1 MLLTVT
7 GKHIEITDAI
17 RAHLQEKADKLP
29 RFHNNISHVEVVI
42 EGGEG
47 VNFSVEVITHVE
59 HEELVPARE
68 VSADMYAALD
78 AAFHKTERQL
88 KKRKEKQRDHKHSG
102 GPLSG
107 SLESPGQENV
117 A

>member
-17 RAHLQEKADKLP
+17 RAHAQEKMDKLP
-29 RFHNNISHVEVVI
+29 RFHNSINHVEVVI
-42 EGGEG
+42 ESGGG

-59 HEELVPARE
+59 HEELVLAKE
-68 VSADMYAALD
+68 IGTDMYAALD
-78 AAFHKTERQL
+78 AAFHKSERQL
-88 KKRKEKQRDHKHSG
+88 KKRKEKQRDHKHAG
-102 GPLSG
+102 APLPPT
-107 SLESPGQENV
+107 LEEPDQENV

>member
-17 RAHLQEKADKLP
+17 RTHVQEKVDKLP
-29 RFHNNISHVEVVI
+29 RFHNNVNRVEVVI
-42 EGGEG
+42 EAGEG

-59 HEELVPARE
+59 HEELVLAKE
-68 VSADMYAALD
+68 VGADLYAALD
-78 AAFHKTERQL
+78 AAFHKSERQL
-88 KKRKEKQRDHKHSG
+88 KKRKEKQRNHKHSG
-102 GPLSG
+102 SAVSE
-107 SLESPGQENV
+107 SLESPGRESV

>member
-17 RAHLQEKADKLP
+17 RAHAQEKMDKLP
-29 RFHNNISHVEVVI
+29 RFHNNINHVEVVI
-42 EGGEG
+42 ESGEG

-59 HEELVPARE
+59 HEELVLAKE
-68 VSADMYAALD
+68 VGTDMYTALD

-88 KKRKEKQRDHKHSG
+88 KKRKEKQRDHKHN
-102 GPLSG
+102 G
-107 SLESPGQENV
+107 SPMPQESPGQENV